1 MMLQGTVF
9 DYYVDEASGSML
21 SWETKVQGFQ
31 YMPDSF
37 SNLFVP
43 TVETTRLTY
52 FLNSLMENKHYVMF
66 VGNTG
71 MMQLQ
76 VYASC
81 HEHQV
86 WLSVSQAACSIK
98 RSVMVDC
105 GNCPV
110 LTPGVKGVMDASRVM

>member
-1 MMLQGTVF
+1 MF

-31 YMPDSF
+31 YVPDSF

-71 MMQLQ
+71 EQLLLIHILCIAI
-76 VYASC
+76 ASQC
-81 HEHQV
+81 IAQ
-86 WLSVSQAACSIK
+86 SVEI
-98 RSVMVDC
+98 
-105 GNCPV
+105 V
-110 LTPGVKGVMDASRVM
+110 LQCISH

>member
-1 MMLQGTVF
+1 MSSVCAKPGGSLIATISQFAALTRLFAHQGTVF
-9 DYYVDEASGSML
+9 DYFVDEASGSMI

-71 MMQLQ
+71 E
-76 VYASC
+76 AS
-81 HEHQV
+81 Q
-86 WLSVSQAACSIK
+86 
-98 RSVMVDC
+98 
-105 GNCPV
+105 
-110 LTPGVKGVMDASRVM
+110 

>member
-1 MMLQGTVF
+1 MLMLMLQGTFVDSVVDEASGLSFLLMLLQGTVF

-71 MMQLQ
+71 M
-76 VYASC
+76 A
-81 HEHQV
+81 
-86 WLSVSQAACSIK
+86 WGANIGKVS
-98 RSVMVDC
+98 
-105 GNCPV
+105 
-110 LTPGVKGVMDASRVM
+110 

>member
-1 MMLQGTVF
+1 MPVLICFHFGQQGTVF

-71 MMQLQ
+71 EILSDLAADRMLCVDAAKTSEIACNMQ
-76 VYASC
+76 
-81 HEHQV
+81 
-86 WLSVSQAACSIK
+86 SVAWYRLAA
-98 RSVMVDC
+98 
-105 GNCPV
+105 
-110 LTPGVKGVMDASRVM
+110 